1 VAAIGDKSLVLF
13 AIAIPGDS
21 GGPVVNTAGKVVGV
35 VSGGSVWAKRKVKTV
50 AGTVHS
56 ITAPVRSGLANKA
69 RQLLGR

>member
-1 VAAIGDKSLVLF
+1 
-13 AIAIPGDS
+13 
-21 GGPVVNTAGKVVGV
+21 VVNTAGKVVGV